1 MTVYFDPDL
10 AMRFPDYGIL
20 IPVLDSRV
28 ERIAQALRGQS
39 CKAPILEGCA
49 AAALKLGVSVE
60 SLAINRT
67 DLERVHEA
75 AFVARLFGAGPES
88 EKGLE
93 AELIKTYELID
104 EEGNYHRYEP
114 ALAKRPL
121 KELFETI
128 CKQVGGTYSA
138 ARLALAE
145 SAAFSKNS
153 TGSDPGF
160 KPGFCY
166 YLGGGMHHARY
177 DSGSGFCPIND
188 SAIALARLKAE
199 GRISRAWVIDVDV
212 HKGDGTAELAPRIGG
227 ILTLSIHMASGWPL
241 DEASIAAARKAGRG
255 TELAPLAASDVE
267 VPIARGEEG
276 LYLEKLAASLHEFAI
291 LSEQK
296 WPGLL
301 PDLAIVVDGAD
312 PYENDGL
319 PSSADIALSLR
330 QCVER
335 DQIIYR
341 FLQERRIPSAWLMAG
356 GYGDRAW
363 EVPAAFLT
371 ELLS

>member
-1 MTVYFDPDL
+1 MIYYDRDL

-20 IPVLDSRV
+20 IPVLDSRAEQIV
-28 ERIAQALRGQS
+28 QALRGQS
-39 CKAPILEGCA
+39 CKAPILEGRVA
-49 AAALKLGVSVE
+49 AAQKLGVPVE
-60 SLAINRT
+60 SLAINRA

-75 AFVARLFGAGPES
+75 AFVARLFGTGSEG

-104 EEGNYHRYEP
+104 EDGNYHRYEP

-128 CKQVGGTYSA
+128 RNQVGGTYTA
-138 ARLALAE
+138 TLLALQAQE
-145 SAAFSKNS
+145 KGGGGGAAQA
-153 TGSDPGF
+153 
-160 KPGFCY
+160 GFCY

-199 GRISRAWVIDVDV
+199 GRIARAWVIDVDV

-241 DEASIAAARKAGRG
+241 DEASLAAAGKAGRG
-255 TELAPLAASDVE
+255 TELAPFAPSDVE
-267 VPIARGEEG
+267 IPIARGEEG
-276 LYLEKLAASLHEFAI
+276 LYLEKLSDGLHQLVI
-291 LSEQK
+291 LSERQWQGK
-296 WPGLL
+296 L
-301 PDLAIVVDGAD
+301 PDLAIVVNGAD

-319 PSSADIALSLR
+319 PSSADIALSLQ
-330 QCVER
+330 QCIER
-335 DQIIYR
+335 DRSIYR
-341 FLQERRIPSAWLMAG
+341 FLQERDIPSAWLMAG
-356 GYGDRAW
+356 GYGERAW

-371 ELLS
+371 ELLA